1 MSDADHH
8 FTIRACDW
16 GFREF
21 VPLADLRDSRSGFVV
36 DDKVIINARVRVEPQ
51 VNWWN
56 WDSKKETGYVG
67 LKNQGATCYMNSL
80 LQTLTHLPY
89 FRKVRIVGAHLRH
102 HAARLTIPAHTLSLA
117 WASYAP
123 TSTTLRDPLGT
134 R

>member
-1 MSDADHH
+1 MLPPFPLLPRSILTPLYSTATDADHH

-21 VPLADLRDSRSGFVV
+21 VPLQDLRDTKSGFLQ
-36 DDKVIINARVRVEPQ
+36 DDKLIITARVRVEPQ

-89 FRKVRIVGAHLRH
+89 FRKVCAGTTKHLPRF
-102 HAARLTIPAHTLSLA
+102 ARLPIFE
-117 WASYAP
+117 
-123 TSTTLRDPLGT
+123 
-134 R
+134 